1 MTFCS
6 DDELAYLA
14 SRTRFTEGKGLILD
28 ESYRLAHLP
37 LVAADHPRVIR
48 HVTGKP
54 YLMGRHDA
62 VESLVLPVSG
72 DALQGS
78 VAGRALEAELQ
89 AAPFGHKI
97 AWNIVERRRSKLHA
111 TICGS
116 LASGRGVAEL
126 SDRQRE
132 ALAQLGPV
140 RVELRGLFS
149 GNVNLGRLYL
159 KAYPEKRNGLN
170 MFHRIQQIM
179 GRQETSLYV
188 VGLYNLVDDLDP
200 IEASMLAAMISRWW
214 DKPILTFRADMLW
227 LLRAM
232 DDLVLDGTV
241 REAIPLR

>member
-6 DDELAYLA
+6 DGELAYLA
-14 SRTRFTEGKGLILD
+14 SRTSFIEGKGLILD

-37 LVAADHPRVIR
+37 LVAPDHPRVIR
-48 HVTGKP
+48 QIVGKP
-54 YLMGRHDA
+54 YLMGRHTA

-78 VAGRALEAELQ
+78 SAGQALEAELR

-97 AWNIVERRRSKLHA
+97 AWNIAERRRDKLHA
-111 TICGS
+111 TICGA
-116 LASGRGVAEL
+116 LASGEEMAEL
-126 SDRQRE
+126 SDRQRA
-132 ALAQLGPV
+132 ALAQLGSV

-159 KAYPEKRNGLN
+159 KAYPEKRNGFN

-179 GRQETSLYV
+179 GRRETDLYV

-200 IEASMLAAMISRWW
+200 TEAAMLAGMISRWW
-214 DKPILTFRADMLW
+214 DKPILTFRADTLW

-241 REAIPLR
+241 RETISLR